1 MTNAHKI
8 LAALLGLQILIGVI
22 VYWPRSA
29 PAQPGEPLLGEL
41 TAEQLTGLAFSDQ
54 TGSQVRLARLGAEWI
69 LPEADGYPADSMR
82 LDAFVERLLAVQTN
96 RLVTQTAA
104 SHRRL
109 LVAEDEFER
118 RIDLQTNDGRQVTVF
133 IGSSAGT
140 RATHIRLAGQDQ
152 VYLTGEVGASDA
164 GAAAS
169 NWIDTTYQNIPA
181 DQVRVL
187 TLENAAGIFTFERDA
202 QGNWIFPDLGEGEE
216 FNSNLLP
223 TWLNRVAT
231 LRMLA
236 PLGTEALAAYGLD
249 TPVAILTVT
258 TISDAGLRD
267 YTLAIGA
274 QSERPAGYIV
284 KSSESAY
291 YAVVAGF
298 NVEEFI
304 TATRETFLVQPPPE
318 TPATP

>member
-1 MTNAHKI
+1 MTNMHKF
-8 LAALLGLQILIGVI
+8 LAALLGLQILIGMV

-29 PAQPGEPLLGEL
+29 PAQSGDPLLGEL
-41 TAEQLTGLAFSDQ
+41 TAGQVTGLSISDQ
-54 TGSQVRLARLGAEWI
+54 TSNQVRLAHLGAEWI

-109 LVAEDEFER
+109 KVAEDEFER
-118 RIDLQTNDGRQVTVF
+118 RIGLQTTGGRQVIVY

-140 RATHIRLAGQDQ
+140 RATHVRLAGQDQ
-152 VYLTGEVGASDA
+152 VYLTGEVSASDA
-164 GAAAS
+164 GAATS

-181 DQVRVL
+181 DQARVL
-187 TLENAAGIFTFERDA
+187 TLENAAGTFTFERDA
-202 QGNWIFPDLGEGEE
+202 DGNWLFPDLGEGEE

-236 PLGTEALAAYGLD
+236 PLGTEALPAYGLEA
-249 TPVAILTVT
+249 PVASLTVT
-258 TISDAGLRD
+258 TVSDAGARD
-267 YTLAIGA
+267 YRLAIGA
-274 QSERPAGYIV
+274 ESERPAGYVV
-284 KSSESAY
+284 KASESPY
-291 YAVVAGF
+291 YVVVAGF

-304 TATRETFLVQPPPE
+304 TATQETFLVQPPEE
-318 TPATP
+318 TPPSP